1 MQKRAIA
8 RFLMS
13 QVDLIDTQRDNLSVH
28 TNNHK
33 EKVKFIPQ
41 YNHITT
47 AAHT

>member
-1 MQKRAIA
+1 M
-8 RFLMS
+8 F
-13 QVDLIDTQRDNLSVH
+13 QVDLIDTQQDSLSVH

-33 EKVKFIPQ
+33 EKVKFNPQ